1 MQDVL
6 VPKYSDQGFQFVAV
20 HVGFDPAI
28 AMQELDDAGVTVP
41 IVFDLESEV
50 FRRLRA
56 ADWAFPVHIV
66 LDREGKIAFI
76 QTEDDLDA
84 LDAAIAAV
92 IG

>member
-1 MQDVL
+1 MQDAL
-6 VPKYSDQGFQFVAV
+6 MPKYADQDFQFIAV

-28 AMQELDDAGVTVP
+28 AMQELDEAGVTVP
-41 IVFDLESEV
+41 VAFDLESEM

-56 ADWAFPVHIV
+56 PDWAFPVHIV
-66 LDREGKIAFI
+66 LDRDGKIVFI

-84 LDAAIAAV
+84 LDTAIAAT